1 MRFTRLRDRRSAG
14 SRRGSLSANE
24 AAAARVVLFSR
35 PGCHLCDDARL
46 VVERVTTELG
56 ERYVERDIT
65 LDPHDLQAYVESI
78 PVVLVDGVQVD
89 FWRVSEDRLRAALLR

>member
-1 MRFTRLRDRRSAG
+1 VRFTRLRDRRSAASG
-14 SRRGSLSANE
+14 RRAGRSASE
-24 AAAARVVLFSR
+24 TAARVVLFGR
-35 PGCHLCDDARL
+35 PGCHLCDDARV

-56 ERYVERDIT
+56 ERYEERDIT
-65 LDPHDLQAYVESI
+65 LDPNDLQAYVESI